1 MKLLSCEIAEFG
13 VLRNET
19 RTFTDGL
26 NCVCAPNGEGKST
39 LARVHQGNAVR
50 FAAIDQA

>member
-1 MKLLSCEIAEFG
+1 MKLLSCEIAGFG

-39 LARVHQGNAVR
+39 LAVLGNAVR